1 MANRYKPI
9 TAKPS
14 KIMWN
19 GEYVLLSSLT
29 PEQKAQKEEE
39 YSRRT
44 EETVNLWCAS
54 HPEDFEAIC
63 NYNRRKREMAECQ

>member
-1 MANRYKPI
+1 MRGKPI

-29 PEQKAQKEEE
+29 PEQKAQKEAE
-39 YSRRT
+39 YSERIQKVVQRY
-44 EETVNLWCAS
+44 VDA
-54 HPEDFEAIC
+54 HPEFFDIICKTNEEASR
-63 NYNRRKREMAECQ
+63 NANS